1 MLQLA
6 ASTDVLS
13 STNSRISACHGGF
26 KVKNTAQDDSPSRQ
40 TRNSSMKGSP
50 TSAKHAQSESSKRYR
65 SYFAESVADHSRI
78 NLSNSRPHISLSL
91 RTTRSYGRFDSHRP
105 TPDFR
110 RQPSSISLVNPSL
123 SALPIKS
130 TSTTQAPPHPA
141 VAITLGLFKLAVKQ
155 KIELESQANWVV
167 TYSIAINEMDKARRC
182 LPPLQQIH
190 NRCHR
195 HTLFPAATYAER
207 I

>member
-1 MLQLA
+1 MCSIEILSNACLLQLA

-130 TSTTQAPPHPA
+130 TSTMQAS
-141 VAITLGLFKLAVKQ
+141 KQ
-155 KIELESQANWVV
+155 KIEFESQAIRVV

-195 HTLFPAATYAER
+195 HTLFPAATHAER